1 MNYSHYI
8 FSTLRQH
15 CFSCTKPTLLCVFLA
30 ESVLK
35 QLLYIIIWHFYLCL
49 ICRYKSEGTFSRIF
63 VQVSH
68 YNQLN
73 TFVLRNILTMALLF
87 IEYLS
92 QNTSR
97 GKKVYEPPRFMS
109 IANAIEQ
116 LLEVEQK
123 RGESGRFLRHSFHLS
138 IIGLIKESEMVRSY
152 EIW

>member
-1 MNYSHYI
+1 
-8 FSTLRQH
+8 
-15 CFSCTKPTLLCVFLA
+15 
-30 ESVLK
+30 
-35 QLLYIIIWHFYLCL
+35 
-49 ICRYKSEGTFSRIF
+49 
-63 VQVSH
+63 
-68 YNQLN
+68 
-73 TFVLRNILTMALLF
+73 MALLF

-152 EIW
+152 EI